1 MTDAMR
7 DKRAENIRRLQSETF
22 DVLIAGGGING
33 AGIARDLMLREGD
46 FRVAVVD
53 KGHFASGTSGR
64 NSQLIHG
71 GLRYLK
77 YFDFQL
83 VREALRE
90 RSTLLRIAPGLVRPL
105 EFLIPCYS
113 AFDRWFYGAG
123 LVLYDLLAGRHA
135 IGHHRT
141 LNQEKV
147 RELEPHLDRSQ
158 LRAGLVF
165 RDCEVNSARLV
176 LENILDTESRG
187 ACVANYVGV
196 AWRDREIEAT
206 DHLTG
211 ERFAIR
217 ARRMV
222 DATGAWSAAGSLR
235 LVRGSHLI
243 FPKIQAGSEAISYF
257 DEKGRIVFLIPWGEN
272 GDLTLV
278 GTTDVDH
285 SGSPDDVRISRDETE
300 YLTGI
305 VRRLFP
311 EYRGKPISSYSA
323 LRSLVPE
330 EGRSATSTSR
340 EHRIWET
347 SDGILHVAGGKY
359 TTYREM
365 SEELVDTLLREIAPG
380 RDLPCQTAQTPI
392 PVASPPSDVASRTRM
407 AVEREYAR
415 RLEDVIYVSTYEG
428 YERPL
433 DADWLLPIALV
444 MGEMLGWDSAQVDAE
459 LRRVLSGAAT

>member
-1 MTDAMR
+1 MR
-7 DKRAENIRRLQSETF
+7 DKRAESIRRLQSETF
-22 DVLIAGGGING
+22 DVLIVGGGING
-33 AGIARDLMLREGD
+33 AGIARDLMLREGG
-46 FRVAVVD
+46 FRVALVD
-53 KGHFASGTSGR
+53 KGHFASGTSGK

-90 RSTLLRIAPGLVRPL
+90 RATLLRIAPGLVRPL

-113 AFDRWFYGAG
+113 EFDRWFYRAG

-135 IGHHRT
+135 IGHHRA
-141 LNQEKV
+141 LSQDQV
-147 RELEPHLDRSQ
+147 HELEPRLDHTQ
-158 LRAGLVF
+158 LRAGLAF

-176 LENILDTESRG
+176 IENIVDAESRG
-187 ACVANYVGV
+187 ACVANYLGAVWQG
-196 AWRDREIEAT
+196 RETEAT

-211 ERFAIR
+211 ARFPIR
-217 ARRMV
+217 ARRIV
-222 DATGAWSAAGSLR
+222 DATGAWSAVGPLR

-243 FPKIQAGSEAISYF
+243 FPKIQSGPEAISYF
-257 DEKGRIVFLIPWGEN
+257 DEKGRIIFLIPWGES

-285 SGSPDDVRISRDETE
+285 SGSPDDVHISREETE

-305 VRRLFP
+305 VRRLYP
-311 EYRGKPISSYSA
+311 DYRENPVSSYSA
-323 LRSLVPE
+323 LRPLIAES
-330 EGRSATSTSR
+330 GRSATSTSR

-347 SDGILHVAGGKY
+347 SDGVLHIAGGKY

-380 RDLPCQTAQTPI
+380 RDLPCRTAQTAI
-392 PVASPPSDVASRTRM
+392 PVASPPAEPSARTRM
-407 AVEREYAR
+407 AVDREYAR
-415 RLEDVIYVSTYEG
+415 RLEDVIYVSSYEG

-433 DADWLLPIALV
+433 HADWLLPIALT
-444 MGEMLGWDSAQVDAE
+444 MGEMLGWDNAQVRE
-459 LRRVLSGAAT
+459 QVQRVLTRRTA

>member
-1 MTDAMR
+1 MK

-22 DVLIAGGGING
+22 DVLIVGGGING
-33 AGIARDLMLREGD
+33 AGVVRDLMLREAGL
-46 FRVAVVD
+46 RVALVD
-53 KGHFASGTSGR
+53 KGYFASGTSGK

-90 RSTLLRIAPGLVRPL
+90 RATLLRIAPGLVRPL

-113 AFDRWFYGAG
+113 VFDRWFYGSG

-135 IGHHRT
+135 IGHHRV
-141 LNQEKV
+141 LNLEKV
-147 RELEPHLDRSQ
+147 HELEPHLDQTQ
-158 LRAGLVF
+158 LRAGLAF
-165 RDCEVNSARLV
+165 WDCEVNSARLV
-176 LENILDTESRG
+176 LENILDAESRG
-187 ACVANYVGV
+187 ACVANYLGV
-196 AWRDREIEAT
+196 AWRGREIEAA
-206 DHLTG
+206 DRLTG
-211 ERFAIR
+211 ESFAVR
-217 ARRMV
+217 ARRIV
-222 DATGAWSAAGSLR
+222 DATGAWSASSSLR

-243 FPKIQAGSEAISYF
+243 FPKIQSGSEAISYF

-285 SGSPDDVRISRDETE
+285 SGSPDDVHISAEEAE
-300 YLTGI
+300 YLTGV

-311 EYRGKPISSYSA
+311 AYREKPISSYSA
-323 LRSLVPE
+323 LRSLIAE

-347 SDGILHVAGGKY
+347 SDGVLHVAGGKY

-380 RDLPCQTAQTPI
+380 RELPCRTAETPI
-392 PVASPPSDVASRTRM
+392 PVARPPLDSASRVRV

-433 DADWLLPIALV
+433 DRDWLLPIASA
-444 MGEMLGWDSAQVDAE
+444 MGEMLGWDDGKVNEE
-459 LRRVLSGAAT
+459 LRRVLARRIA

>member
-1 MTDAMR
+1 MR

-22 DVLIAGGGING
+22 DVLIVGGGING
-33 AGIARDLMLREGD
+33 AGIARDLVLREGG
-46 FRVAVVD
+46 FRVALVD
-53 KGHFASGTSGR
+53 KGHFASGTSGK

-90 RSTLLRIAPGLVRPL
+90 RATLLRIAPGLVRPL

-113 AFDRWFYGAG
+113 AFDRRFYRAG

-135 IGHHRT
+135 IGHHRA
-141 LNQEKV
+141 LNQDAL
-147 RELEPHLDRSQ
+147 RELEPHLDHAQ
-158 LRAGLVF
+158 LRGGLAF
-165 RDCEVNSARLV
+165 WDCEVNSARLV
-176 LENILDTESRG
+176 LENLLDAEFRG
-187 ACVANYVGV
+187 ACLANYMGV
-196 AWRDREIEAT
+196 AAQGREIEAT

-211 ERFAIR
+211 ERFPIR
-217 ARRMV
+217 ARRIV
-222 DATGAWSAAGSLR
+222 DATGAWSAGGPLR

-243 FPKIQAGSEAISYF
+243 FPKIQSGPEAISYF
-257 DEKGRIVFLIPWGEN
+257 DEDGRIIFLIPWGEN
-272 GDLTLV
+272 DDLTLV

-285 SGSPDDVRISRDETE
+285 SGSPDSVHISPEEAE
-300 YLTGI
+300 YLTGV
-305 VRRLFP
+305 VRRLYP
-311 EYRGKPISSYSA
+311 EYREKPISSYSA
-323 LRSLVPE
+323 LRPLIAE

-347 SDGILHVAGGKY
+347 SDGVLHIAGGKY

-365 SEELVDTLLREIAPG
+365 GEELVDTLLREIAPG
-380 RDLPCQTAQTPI
+380 RDLPCRTGQTPI
-392 PVASPPSDVASRTRM
+392 PIASPPLDPASRTRM

-415 RLEDVIYVSTYEG
+415 RLEDVIYVSSYQG

-433 DADWLLPIALV
+433 EADWLLPIALA
-444 MGEMLGWDSAQVDAE
+444 MGEMLEWESAQVHEE
-459 LRRVLSGAAT
+459 LQRVLARRTA

>member
-1 MTDAMR
+1 MR
-7 DKRAENIRRLQSETF
+7 DKRTENIRRLQSETF
-22 DVLIAGGGING
+22 DVLIVGGGING
-33 AGIARDLMLREGD
+33 AGIARDLMLREGG
-46 FRVAVVD
+46 FRVALVD

-90 RSTLLRIAPGLVRPL
+90 RATLLRIAPGLVRPL

-113 AFDRWFYGAG
+113 VFDRWFYGAG

-135 IGHHRT
+135 IGHHRS
-141 LNQEKV
+141 LNLNKLSQ
-147 RELEPHLDRSQ
+147 LEPHLDRAQ
-158 LRAGLVF
+158 LRGGLTF
-165 RDCEVNSARLV
+165 WDCEVNSARLV
-176 LENILDTESRG
+176 LENILDAESRG
-187 ACVANYVGV
+187 ACVANYV
-196 AWRDREIEAT
+196 EISGNNPEVEAT
-206 DHLTG
+206 DRLTG
-211 ERFAIR
+211 ERFLIR
-217 ARRMV
+217 ARRIV
-222 DATGAWSAAGSLR
+222 DATGAWSAAGPLR

-243 FPKIQAGSEAISYF
+243 FPKIQSGPEAISYF

-285 SGSPDDVRISRDETE
+285 SGSPDDVHISPEEAE

-311 EYRGKPISSYSA
+311 EYRQQPISSYSA
-323 LRSLVPE
+323 LRPLIAE
-330 EGRSATSTSR
+330 QGRSATSTSR
-340 EHRIWET
+340 EHRIWGT
-347 SDGILHVAGGKY
+347 SDGVLHIAGGKY

-380 RDLPCQTAQTPI
+380 RNLPCRTAQTPI
-392 PVASPPSDVASRTRM
+392 PVAPLPADSASRVRT

-415 RLEDVIYVSTYEG
+415 RVEDVIYVSSYEG
-428 YERPL
+428 YERRL
-433 DADWLLPIALV
+433 DADWLLPIAAV
-444 MGEMLGWDSAQVDAE
+444 MREMLGWDNSRVQQE
-459 LRRVLSGAAT
+459 LQRVLAAVAV